1 MLQSS
6 QYAPLYGSQD
16 QLPVLRR
23 SRLQISKRWLTHYG
37 LGVIMV
43 MNVGILLLL
52 GWDLH
57 NSTANAARTIAAVN
71 VAASPTAMTS
81 TVVLPSLPA
90 KFSVE
95 YVTPYKNQAG
105 RGTCW
110 DFGTIGL
117 LEQSYRRHGVVQ
129 GWLAP
134 HDYVAFSEQAYG
146 IEVAAMCTGRSASPQ
161 QKACRIAD
169 DNIWRNSTEGGEV
182 PLLYYLQ
189 HGLHDAVYPDSVCPY
204 IPTMGHDLECP
215 GLALRRPSNPLRF
228 TVEAME
234 TYYEEA
240 TIKAQLVARSSA
252 MPFSTNMVTLTHYYP
267 CIGDLVTDPRCA
279 PSSCH
284 LCPPELPQAT
294 CCIPQTGDSS
304 VTMEGEFV
312 SHSSMASDGGHVMLL
327 VGFNDLY
334 ETRDG
339 FTGGFIVKNS
349 WADSRYQGSH
359 SMQYWMQNISEWEE
373 RILCPNSYNPFSWYI
388 ASEEDDVVGIDAVL
402 SDDSKLYAHLNQM
415 PLHLRCIDADACDPS
430 LVYFAKNRTDYGD
443 HMYIMCFY
451 EYNMS
456 YDTSTL
462 MCLPPLR
469 QAAIADVFEPVE
481 VYANDPDLCGF
492 YMIPYDVNR
501 HINAQ
506 FQGFF
511 VNSFDISWAPQS
523 YAANA
528 DAFLQY
534 DYGPLL
540 RSTKRQRHVS
550 FDGPF
555 PNAHV
560 FKAHRHRHAT

>member
-1 MLQSS
+1 MLQTSP
-6 QYAPLYGSQD
+6 YAPLYGSQE
-16 QLPVLRR
+16 QLPVVRR
-23 SRLQISKRWLTHYG
+23 SRLQTSKRWLTHYG
-37 LGVIMV
+37 LLIIMV
-43 MNVGILLLL
+43 MNVGILVLL

-57 NSTANAARTIAAVN
+57 TSTANTARTFPTVN
-71 VAASPTAMTS
+71 VATTPTAPRSTMT
-81 TVVLPSLPA
+81 TVVAPNLPV
-90 KFSVE
+90 KFSVDH
-95 YVTPYKNQAG
+95 VTPYKNQAG

-117 LEQSYRRHGVVQ
+117 LEQSYRRHGVSQ

-146 IEVAAMCTGRSASPQ
+146 IEVAAMCTGPSTSPQ

-189 HGLHDAVYPDSVCPY
+189 HGLHDAVYPDAVCPY

-215 GLALRRPSNPLRF
+215 GLALRQQANPLRF
-228 TVEAME
+228 AVESME

-240 TIKAQLVARSSA
+240 TIKAQLVARGSA
-252 MPFSTNMVTLTHYYP
+252 MPFSTNMVTLTHYLP

-279 PSSCH
+279 PSECH

-294 CCIPQTGDSS
+294 CCIPQSGDSS

-349 WADSRYQGSH
+349 WADGRYQGSH

-373 RILCPNSYNPFSWYI
+373 RILCPNSYNPFNWYM
-388 ASEEDDVVGIDAVL
+388 ASEEDALVGIDAVL

-415 PLHLRCIDADACDPS
+415 PLHLRCSDADACDPS

-451 EYNMS
+451 EYNPS
-456 YDTSTL
+456 
-462 MCLPPLR
+462 
-469 QAAIADVFEPVE
+469 
-481 VYANDPDLCGF
+481 
-492 YMIPYDVNR
+492 
-501 HINAQ
+501 
-506 FQGFF
+506 
-511 VNSFDISWAPQS
+511 
-523 YAANA
+523 
-528 DAFLQY
+528 
-534 DYGPLL
+534 
-540 RSTKRQRHVS
+540 
-550 FDGPF
+550 
-555 PNAHV
+555 
-560 FKAHRHRHAT
+560 